1 MIMIMISLYH
11 HIVLTQKHSSHFKLI
26 ISIFNTGDMKQ
37 MQQPCLHLASLELP
51 FGDGGALMVANMILA
66 VTVRLERRT
75 VHDAGH

>member
-1 MIMIMISLYH
+1 
-11 HIVLTQKHSSHFKLI
+11 
-26 ISIFNTGDMKQ
+26 MKQ

-51 FGDGGALMVANMILA
+51 LGDGGAIMVANMILA